1 MVFSGE
7 RLRKARIYRNMTISE
22 LADKISVTKQAISQY
37 EKNIITPKPDVL
49 FQIVTVLKFPMAFFT
64 EKDDFETN
72 IENTFFRALN
82 SAKVL
87 DLNTQEIK
95 TELIV
100 RIYNFLNEFLNFPEL
115 DLPQIDHL
123 DTSNPEEVA
132 NALRNHWGLGK
143 DPIPNMVSLLERK
156 GIIVSS
162 LPTESQKIDAFTQI
176 HITNG
181 KKQYCV
187 VLGNDKQSM
196 VRRNFDAAHELGH
209 IILHDDLIN
218 VKELSSEEFKK
229 VESEANQFAASFL
242 LPKDSFYMDL
252 ANPTDLNSYLNLK
265 KKWKVSISAMVMR
278 AKQLGRIN
286 VSQYQNLMKQISYK
300 KWRKG
305 EPFDDIWELQR
316 PQLFKKSVKILK
328 ENNVLSGSQF
338 IAELAKRKC
347 SMNPED
353 IEVLLDLEPGTLV
366 EKSKKDNSGVVISLK
381 PKTQ

>member
-1 MVFSGE
+1 MEFCGK
-7 RLRKARIYRNMTISE
+7 RLRNARIYRNMTISE
-22 LADKISVTKQAISQY
+22 LAEKISVTKQAISQY

-49 FQIVTVLKFPMAFFT
+49 FQIVTVLRFPMAFFT
-64 EKDDFETN
+64 ENDNFDTN

-82 SAKVL
+82 SARVL
-87 DLNTQEIK
+87 DLDTQETK
-95 TELIV
+95 TKFIV
-100 RIYNFLNEFLNFPEL
+100 QIYNFLKEYLNFPEL
-115 DLPQIDHL
+115 DLPPETQL
-123 DTSNPEEVA
+123 DISNPDEAA
-132 NALRNHWGLGK
+132 NILRSHWGLGK